1 MSNQKEQ
8 SNISDLESAASEDT
22 GFEMRWNTD
31 DLPEGMKR
39 RKTHHHRHHR
49 HSSGHARFHS
59 SHHHSSRSH
68 QSSTNRDSS
77 RPEFEDLLFR
87 TDPSDSAA
95 GKKESEHEEITTGA
109 SQPTAIKT
117 GKTGNE
123 KKEVKPKSSFKKNEE
138 NDNRRA
144 SVTNSIKNEL
154 RASKE
159 NDVAM
164 KNLSN
169 TEGKQKKDKKSKS
182 AGKKIGIVALCLVLA
197 LLVGGF
203 GFLNGFLNKIG
214 RENSN
219 DLPKADPDK
228 TYEDIDKSD
237 LFGVGDLNLEPIRQD
252 KVKNILLIGQDRR
265 KGDGARMR
273 SDSMIVAT
281 IDLTTN
287 EIKLTSL
294 MRDMYVPVPGYGY
307 GMINATYLH
316 GGMALLDETI
326 ERNFGITIDG
336 NVEVDF
342 TRFIS
347 LMELIGPLDIE
358 LKQEEAE
365 FLNRENGWHLK
376 AGNNSMNSEQVL
388 AYCRVR
394 RVGRSDWER
403 TDRQRSVVTK
413 MFNKL
418 RQSDLSTLYRF
429 ANEAFPLL
437 KTDLS
442 NSEILR
448 YVYTVIS
455 KGMHITES
463 KRLPKDGTYTQEI
476 REETLQ
482 VLVPDL
488 RTNANLLQEYVYGY
502 SDIQVKKNN
511 EAVAKSESS
520 KNNKK
525 KSTSLVIEE

>member
-1 MSNQKEQ
+1 MNKQTEQ
-8 SNISDLESAASEDT
+8 SNNNGIESSAAMDEE
-22 GFEMRWNTD
+22 FEMRWNTD

-39 RKTHHHRHHR
+39 RKHHHHRHHR
-49 HSSGHARFHS
+49 HSSSRSGSSSSRHHS
-59 SHHHSSRSH
+59 SHSKRASINDGLEK
-68 QSSTNRDSS
+68 TD
-77 RPEFEDLLFR
+77 FEDLLFKNDSVATASER
-87 TDPSDSAA
+87 RENDHNKTSSRVISSDGGQHGTSSSAEKQIKSKPSREKAVSSGDRRLETENK
-95 GKKESEHEEITTGA
+95 GKKEFVTSNKKDT
-109 SQPTAIKT
+109 KT
-117 GKTGNE
+117 GE
-123 KKEVKPKSSFKKNEE
+123 KKKKEKKVNSG
-138 NDNRRA
+138 RR
-144 SVTNSIKNEL
+144 
-154 RASKE
+154 
-159 NDVAM
+159 
-164 KNLSN
+164 
-169 TEGKQKKDKKSKS
+169 
-182 AGKKIGIVALCLVLA
+182 KIGLAAICLLLVLT
-197 LLVGGF
+197 LGGF

-214 RENSN
+214 RENSD

-228 TYEDIDKSD
+228 TYEDIDKND
-237 LFGVGDLNLEPIRQD
+237 RFGVGDLDLEPIRKD

-287 EIKLTSL
+287 DIKLTSL

-342 TRFIS
+342 TRFIA
-347 LMELIGPLDIE
+347 LMDLIGPLDIE
-358 LKQEEAE
+358 LNQEEAD
-365 FLNRENGWHLK
+365 FLNRENGWSLK
-376 AGNNSMNSEQVL
+376 AGNNTMDSDQVL

-429 ANEAFPLL
+429 ADEAFPLF
-437 KTDLS
+437 KTDLT
-442 NSEILR
+442 NREILR

-488 RTNANLLQEYVYGY
+488 RANAKLLQEYVYGY
-502 SDIQVKKNN
+502 SDIQIKKNN
-511 EAVAKSESS
+511 EAVEKS
-520 KNNKK
+520 KNSKK
-525 KSTSLVIEE
+525 KSSSLVIEE

>member
-1 MSNQKEQ
+1 MNKQTEQ
-8 SNISDLESAASEDT
+8 SNIRDPESNTSMGN
-22 GFEMRWNTD
+22 GFQMKWNTD

-39 RKTHHHRHHR
+39 RKSRHHRHHR
-49 HSSGHARFHS
+49 HSSSRSGSHS
-59 SHHHSSRSH
+59 SHHHSSHSH
-68 QSSTNRDSS
+68 RTSAHRDPSKT
-77 RPEFEDLLFR
+77 EFEDLLFKVKSSKLNAEKQKNEPE
-87 TDPSDSAA
+87 TPVSGIIHADVEHNGKDISVNAEKKPGSEF
-95 GKKESEHEEITTGA
+95 KKEPESGMEKLSTDKINKNDLTVKKDTVSVKGTSASEKRT
-109 SQPTAIKT
+109 
-117 GKTGNE
+117 
-123 KKEVKPKSSFKKNEE
+123 
-138 NDNRRA
+138 
-144 SVTNSIKNEL
+144 
-154 RASKE
+154 
-159 NDVAM
+159 
-164 KNLSN
+164 
-169 TEGKQKKDKKSKS
+169 KKDKRPKST
-182 AGKKIGIVALCLVLA
+182 GRKIGIAAICVVLA
-197 LLVGGF
+197 LLLGGF
-203 GFLNGFLNKIG
+203 GFLNVFLNKIG
-214 RENSN
+214 RENSKE
-219 DLPKADPDK
+219 LPKADPDK
-228 TYEDIDKSD
+228 TYEDIDKAD
-237 LFGVGDLNLEPIRQD
+237 QFGVGDLDLEPIRQD

-316 GGMALLDETI
+316 GGMALLDETV

-342 TRFIS
+342 TRFVA
-347 LMELIGPLDIE
+347 LMNLIGSLDIE
-358 LKQEEAE
+358 LNQEEAE
-365 FLNRENGWHLK
+365 FLNRENGWNLK
-376 AGNNSMNSEQVL
+376 AGNNTMDSEQVL

-429 ANEAFPLL
+429 ANEAFPLF

-442 NSEILR
+442 NTEILR

-455 KGMHITES
+455 KGMHITQS
-463 KRLPKDGTYTQEI
+463 KRLPKDGTYTQEL

-488 RTNANLLQEYVYGY
+488 QANAKLLQEYVYGY
-502 SDIQVKKNN
+502 SDVQVKKNKTTV
-511 EAVAKSESS
+511 VAKES
-520 KNNKK
+520 KK
-525 KSTSLVIEE
+525 KKTSSLVIEE

>member
-1 MSNQKEQ
+1 
-8 SNISDLESAASEDT
+8 
-22 GFEMRWNTD
+22 
-31 DLPEGMKR
+31 
-39 RKTHHHRHHR
+39 
-49 HSSGHARFHS
+49 
-59 SHHHSSRSH
+59 
-68 QSSTNRDSS
+68 
-77 RPEFEDLLFR
+77 
-87 TDPSDSAA
+87 
-95 GKKESEHEEITTGA
+95 
-109 SQPTAIKT
+109 
-117 GKTGNE
+117 
-123 KKEVKPKSSFKKNEE
+123 
-138 NDNRRA
+138 
-144 SVTNSIKNEL
+144 
-154 RASKE
+154 
-159 NDVAM
+159 M

-281 IDLTTN
+281 IDFTTN
-287 EIKLTSL
+287 DIKLTSL

-326 ERNFGITIDG
+326 ERNFGIAIDG

-347 LMELIGPLDIE
+347 LMNLIGPLDIE

-365 FLNRENGWHLK
+365 FLNRENGWNLK

-429 ANEAFPLL
+429 ANEAFPLF

-488 RTNANLLQEYVYGY
+488 SANANLLQEYVYGY

-511 EAVAKSESS
+511 EAVAKSENS
-520 KNNKK
+520 KKGKK
-525 KSTSLVIEE
+525 KSSSLVIEE